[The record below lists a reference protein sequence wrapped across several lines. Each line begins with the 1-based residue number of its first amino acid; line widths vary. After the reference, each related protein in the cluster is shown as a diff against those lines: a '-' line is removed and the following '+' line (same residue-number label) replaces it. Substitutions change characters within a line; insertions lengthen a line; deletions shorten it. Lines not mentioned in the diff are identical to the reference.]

1 SSFRAALPERLVGPA
16 IGCSFEALLDATLE
30 DRQFD
35 LGDEPREA
43 FRARRLAYRREPKG
57 VLEVRTRDR
66 RSLRITDRPTAQ
78 RGAGTTS
85 LDRPDDALREEEL
98 QKARQAAEAASAAKS
113 EFLSSMSHELRT
125 PLNAI
130 LGFAELL
137 QRNKKTPLTDR
148 QKGMVDQVIKG
159 GEHL

>member
-1 SSFRAALPERLVGPA
+1 EGGVVTT
-16 IGCSFEALLDATLE
+16 ILDMT
-30 DRQFD
+30 
-35 LGDEPREA
+35 
-43 FRARRLAYRREPKG
+43 
-57 VLEVRTRDR
+57 
-66 RSLRITDRPTAQ
+66 
-78 RGAGTTS
+78 
-85 LDRPDDALREEEL
+85 DDALREEEL

-148 QKGMVDQVIKG
+148 QKEMVDQGIKG
-159 GEHL
+159 GGPVPRLSEDVLDLPRTEAGSVSTPTEPVGVPGVLAEVRTTLDPMAARAGVEILVAPLPAELPMIHADRTRFAQILMNY